1 MIRIAAALACLLLGA
16 VAARTEEVPA
26 GSQTRP
32 AAVTSLWRDT
42 LADTTRVRLDQVPDI
57 TEPSDLLLIGD
68 DLYTVSDDYT
78 RIYRIGFDGPHGS
91 PKSNGSWVISGIPP
105 GADLEALAELPRG
118 QVLVASE
125 THGTIFVVNPFPG
138 HACAA
143 WSTGI
148 EGTCFI
154 GRANCGIE
162 AMAVLPGKRLFV
174 AKEREPRAAYIFDLP
189 DDPCS
194 AGKLTGRIY
203 LKLPEEVGPDI
214 SAATYD
220 PVSKHLFLVARARQ
234 AVLEF
239 EVPEPTPGDTSP
251 RPLVLLGEF
260 SFAASENALDY
271 PGLDFHQ
278 VEGIAI
284 DAKRVLYLIVDN
296 NSRFSRAFGNNRA
309 AMLRF
314 FPVP

>member
-1 MIRIAAALACLLLGA
+1 MLPLALILALLSPVPG
-16 VAARTEEVPA
+16 AARPERPA
-26 GSQTRP
+26 MGSQTRP

-42 LADTTRVRLDQVPDI
+42 LADTSRVRLDQVPGV
-57 TEPSDLLLIGD
+57 TEPSDLLHVGEV
-68 DLYTVSDDYT
+68 LYTVSDDYT
-78 RIYRIGFDGPHGS
+78 RIYRIDFDGPHGS
-91 PKSNGSWVISGIPP
+91 PRSGESWVIAGMPQ
-105 GADLEALAELPRG
+105 GVDLEALAALPG
-118 QVLVASE
+118 GEVLVASE
-125 THGTIFVVNPFPG
+125 THGTIFVLKPFPG

-143 WSTGI
+143 WSTGV

-162 AMAVLPGKRLFV
+162 ALAVLPGGRLFV
-174 AKEREPRAAYIFDLP
+174 AKEREPRAAYLFDLP
-189 DDPCS
+189 EDPCV
-194 AGKLTGRIY
+194 AVTLGGRTY

-220 PVSKHLFLVARARQ
+220 PVSKHLFLVARSRQ
-234 AVLEF
+234 SVLEF
-239 EVPEPTPGDTSP
+239 EVPAPTPGDTSP

-260 SFAASENALDY
+260 SFAASEDALDY

-284 DAKRVLYLIVDN
+284 DSNRVLYLMVDN
-296 NSRFSRAFGNNRA
+296 NGRVSRAFGNNHA
-309 AMLRF
+309 ALLRF